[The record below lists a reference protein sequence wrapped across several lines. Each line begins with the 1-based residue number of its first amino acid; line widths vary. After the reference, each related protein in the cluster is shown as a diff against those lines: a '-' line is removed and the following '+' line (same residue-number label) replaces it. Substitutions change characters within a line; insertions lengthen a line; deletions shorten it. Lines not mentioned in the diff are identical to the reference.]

1 MRNNMSDIWDK
12 LMKDEKYQKLINQL
26 PEDERELV
34 LKSLKEIV
42 LHFENGLITPLK
54 NLQNK

>member
-1 MRNNMSDIWDK
+1 MSDIWNK
-12 LMKDEKYQKLINQL
+12 LLQDEKYQKLLKQL

-42 LHFENGLITPLK
+42 LHFENSLINPLK

>member
-1 MRNNMSDIWDK
+1 MSDIWDK